1 MRVVT
6 FRSDSGPR
14 LGAVVG
20 EGVLDLASAA
30 DLPADMLEFIDA
42 GEAAWERARRAAR
55 DAERGD
61 GGARLTPLGEAR
73 LLAPIPR
80 PRKNVFALGLNYK
93 EHIAEGARARGTEM
107 KLPEYPVFF
116 SKATTSVIGPDE
128 PIPFDGRLSD
138 KWDWE
143 VELAVVI
150 GRAGRDIPRDRAIDH
165 VFGYTVLNDVSVRD
179 VQRKHGNQFFRGK
192 SIDGTC
198 PLGPWILTRD
208 DLPDPHHLRVTT
220 RVNGETKQDSNTSYM
235 IFDIPATIESLSAGM
250 TLEPGDIIATGT
262 PDGVGFAR
270 HPPEFLKPG
279 DVVEVEVE
287 GVGVLRNPV
296 VDRWA

>member
-1 MRVVT
+1 MRLVT
-6 FRSDSGPR
+6 FRTDGGAR
-14 LGAVVG
+14 LGAVIG
-20 EGVLDLASAA
+20 ERVLDLAKA
-30 DLPADMLEFIDA
+30 DVPSDMLAFIDA
-42 GEAAWERARRAAR
+42 GEPAWERARQAVQRAEANGGGV
-55 DAERGD
+55 ELLPLRG
-61 GGARLTPLGEAR
+61 AR

-93 EHIAEGARARGTEM
+93 EHIAEGARARGSEM

-116 SKATTSVIGPDE
+116 SKVTTSVIGPEE
-128 PIPFDGRLSD
+128 PIPFDGRLSER
-138 KWDWE
+138 WDWE

-150 GRAGRDIPRDRAIDH
+150 GRAGRDIKAGQALEH

-179 VQRKHGNQFFRGK
+179 VQRMHGNQFFRGK

-198 PLGPWILTRD
+198 PIGPWIVTRD
-208 DLPDPHHLRVTT
+208 EVPDPHHLRVTT
-220 RVNGETKQDSNTSYM
+220 RVNGITKQDSNTSYM
-235 IFDIPATIESLSAGM
+235 IFDIPTTIESLSAGM

-270 HPPEFLKPG
+270 NPPEFLKPG
-279 DVVEVEVE
+279 DVVEVAVE
-287 GVGVLRNPV
+287 GIGTLRNPI

>member
-1 MRVVT
+1 MRLVT
-6 FRSDSGPR
+6 FSDGSGGR
-14 LGAVVG
+14 LGAMIG
-20 EGVLDLASAA
+20 DDKILDLAAAA
-30 DLPADMLEFIDA
+30 DVPGDMLGFLDA
-42 GEAAWERARRAAR
+42 GRPAWDRARAAVDKAR
-55 DAERGD
+55 EGAGLIERS
-61 GGARLTPLGEAR
+61 RVK

-80 PRKNVFALGLNYK
+80 PRKNVFALGLNYS
-93 EHIAEGARARGTEM
+93 EHVAEGARARGVEV

-116 SKATTSVIGPDE
+116 TKAVTAVIGPED

-143 VELAVVI
+143 AELAVVI
-150 GRAGRDIPRDRAIDH
+150 GVGGRDIPKERALEH
-165 VFGYTVLNDVSVRD
+165 VFGYTCLNDVSVRD
-179 VQRKHGNQFFRGK
+179 VQRKHGGQFFRGK

-198 PLGPWILTRD
+198 PIGPWIVSRD
-208 DLPDPHHLRVTT
+208 EIPDVQSLRIQT
-220 RVNGETKQDSNTSYM
+220 RVNGVSKQDSNTSYM
-235 IFDIPATIESLSAGM
+235 IFDVATTIESLSAGM

-270 HPPEFLKPG
+270 NPPELLKPG

-287 GVGVLRNPV
+287 RIGVLRNAV